1 MRQGV
6 GTLWQARVA
15 TFLPR
20 RKNQIECNVL
30 PTQSP
35 SERSDPSEAQAQAL
49 GNYFVTPHTQTHLHT
64 LTQCATTAGQARG
77 VGEGTQGNRVF
88 GAADAAAVDS

>member
-1 MRQGV
+1 M
-6 GTLWQARVA
+6 
-15 TFLPR
+15 
-20 RKNQIECNVL
+20 

-35 SERSDPSEAQAQAL
+35 SERSDPSEAQALAQAL
-49 GNYFVTPHTQTHLHT
+49 GNYFVMPHTQTHLHT

-77 VGEGTQGNRVF
+77 VGEGALGNRVF